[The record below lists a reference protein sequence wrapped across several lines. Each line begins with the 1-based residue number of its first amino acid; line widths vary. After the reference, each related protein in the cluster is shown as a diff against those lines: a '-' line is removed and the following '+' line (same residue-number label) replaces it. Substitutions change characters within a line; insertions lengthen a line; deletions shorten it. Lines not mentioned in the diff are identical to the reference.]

1 LTLVRHNFDWLAKGG
16 EHPCVC
22 GQFCCSAFQ
31 LSPLRSWLDVAEV
44 EAAAFRHHRRRELA
58 LEGAQVEALVEEHRE
73 LHQFRRQVAER
84 VAQSFSH
91 HRLRL
96 LIES

>member
-1 LTLVRHNFDWLAKGG
+1 MLVRHNFDWLAKGG
-16 EHPCVC
+16 EHLCVC
-22 GQFCCSAFQ
+22 GQFCCSVFQ

-44 EAAAFRHHRRRELA
+44 EAAAFRHHHRRELA

-73 LHQFRRQVAER
+73 LHQLRRQVAER

-96 LIES
+96 LIEP

>member
-1 LTLVRHNFDWLAKGG
+1 
-16 EHPCVC
+16 
-22 GQFCCSAFQ
+22 
-31 LSPLRSWLDVAEV
+31 LSPLHSWLDVAEV
-44 EAAAFRHHRRRELA
+44 EAAAFRHHHRRELA

-96 LIES
+96 LIEP

>member
-31 LSPLRSWLDVAEV
+31 LSPLRFWLDVAEV
-44 EAAAFRHHRRRELA
+44 EAAAFRHHHRRELA

-73 LHQFRRQVAER
+73 LHQLRRQVAER

-96 LIES
+96 LIEP

>member
-1 LTLVRHNFDWLAKGG
+1 MRLWTILL
-16 EHPCVC
+16 
-22 GQFCCSAFQ
+22 
-31 LSPLRSWLDVAEV
+31 LSLSIVAVASWLDVAEV
-44 EAAAFRHHRRRELA
+44 EAAAFRHQHRRELA

-73 LHQFRRQVAER
+73 LHQLRRQVAER

-96 LIES
+96 LIEP

>member
-1 LTLVRHNFDWLAKGG
+1 MLVRHNFDWLAKGG

-44 EAAAFRHHRRRELA
+44 EAAAFRHHHRRELA

-73 LHQFRRQVAER
+73 LHQLRRQVVEP
-84 VAQSFSH
+84 VAQ
-91 HRLRL
+91 
-96 LIES
+96 